1 MFSAGAWAVMV
12 LPMALNCTAQWTV
25 MNISSFFVENPCP
38 PHTKTGGIPLMV
50 ASYRGEK
57 PHTFRPDG
65 FCYY

>member
-1 MFSAGAWAVMV
+1 MGRHGFAYGTELYS
-12 LPMALNCTAQWTV
+12 PMDRSEH
-25 MNISSFFVENPCP
+25 IFFFVENPCP
-38 PHTKTGGIPLMV
+38 PHTEIGGIPLMV